1 MWTAIII
8 IVLVLLF
15 IVGGMMVLLKSKDFK
30 IPKGFENSKNG
41 DPSKSGFDDEDDDNS
56 GF

>member
-15 IVGGMMVLLKSKDFK
+15 IVGGMMILLKSKNFK
-30 IPKGFENSKNG
+30 IPDNYDK
-41 DPSKSGFDDEDDDNS
+41 SKSGFDDEDDDKNS
-56 GF
+56 GY

>member
-1 MWTAIII
+1 MWTALII

-15 IVGGMMVLLKSKDFK
+15 IVGGMMTLLKSKDFK
-30 IPKGFENSKNG
+30 IPDDYDK
-41 DPSKSGFDDEDDDNS
+41 SKSGFDDDEDDENS

>member
-1 MWTAIII
+1 MWTVIII

-15 IVGGMMVLLKSKDFK
+15 IVGGMMILLKSKNFK
-30 IPKGFENSKNG
+30 IPDNYDK
-41 DPSKSGFDDEDDDNS
+41 SKSGFDDEDDDKNS

>member
-8 IVLVLLF
+8 IVLVFLF
-15 IVGGMMVLLKSKDFK
+15 IIGGMMTLLKSRDFK
-30 IPKGFENSKNG
+30 LPKDYDS
-41 DPSKSGFDDEDDDNS
+41 SKSGYDDEEDNDSS

>member
-8 IVLVLLF
+8 IVLVFAF
-15 IVGGMMVLLKSKDFK
+15 IIGGMMTLLKSKNFK
-30 IPKGFENSKNG
+30 IPEDYDS
-41 DPSKSGFDDEDDDNS
+41 SKSGYDDEDDDQN

>member
-8 IVLVLLF
+8 IILVLLF
-15 IVGGMMVLLKSKDFK
+15 IIGGMMTLLRSKDFK
-30 IPKGFENSKNG
+30 LPDNYDK
-41 DPSKSGFDDEDDDNS
+41 SKSGFDDDDEDS